1 MRTLPLR
8 LWSVLND
15 MAADTGSEL
24 TVEFFTIMNFCTRI
38 AL

>member
-1 MRTLPLR
+1 
-8 LWSVLND
+8 
-15 MAADTGSEL
+15 MAVDTGSEL